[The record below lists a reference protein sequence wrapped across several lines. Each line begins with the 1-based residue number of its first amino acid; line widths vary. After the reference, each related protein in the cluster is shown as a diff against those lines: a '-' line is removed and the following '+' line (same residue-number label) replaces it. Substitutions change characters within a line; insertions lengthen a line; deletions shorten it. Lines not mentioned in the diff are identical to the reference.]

1 MYTGKVR
8 WFNNQRGYGF
18 LLSEDGKEFF
28 VHYSDINSTEKRK
41 KLTDGETVV
50 FDVIDTEKGRQ
61 AINVT
66 VVKSD
71 ATIEE

>member
-18 LLSEDGKEFF
+18 LISEDGKEFF

-66 VVKSD
+66 VVTSD

>member
-18 LLSEDGKEFF
+18 LISEDGKAFF

-66 VVKSD
+66 VVTSD